1 MSIAAWNAGLNTAP
15 PRSAAVIGRWLL
27 WAGCAAMLC
36 GMFLTPP
43 WGLFGI
49 AVAAVGAILARPPL
63 HRLPVLYV
71 GVALGA
77 WVLTSNLVGILRDQ
91 PGSGRVSSLAYAWFA
106 VPLVATAAADARWRR
121 FALRALIIAGGAAL
135 LVALLQFLIGLG
147 NGPLRIDPDGRRFAH
162 ARGFSSYHL
171 SYGFAG
177 AILAS
182 LSVPVTTG
190 TAWAWAGRII
200 GLTGIGI
207 CGARACLLGGT
218 AGIAAA
224 LASRGRRWLLAA
236 IGIAIVLGG
245 LMAARMAVTDSTRL
259 RQMLAGQD
267 GRLPIWQVTATMIG
281 ERPLLGIGSR
291 KSFELAWNETYE
303 RVAPGPPNEFGA
315 DGGCPHAHNW
325 LLAVA
330 AEHGLPAAAL
340 HLALVL
346 TVLAMLWRRRHEAPE
361 AFQAG
366 CGIAVA
372 AFVCAIFE
380 PLPTQA
386 APGMGFHAALGF
398 VLGASLSADHG
409 SLKTA
414 SPSTSNSGGP

>member
-1 MSIAAWNAGLNTAP
+1 MIAAWNARLDAAP

-27 WAGCAAMLC
+27 WVGSTGMLC
-36 GMFLTPP
+36 GIFLTPP

-49 AVAAVGAILARPPL
+49 AIAGVGALLARAPL

-71 GVALGA
+71 GLALGA
-77 WVLTSNLVGILRDQ
+77 WVLASNLAGMSRGQ
-91 PGSGRVSSLAYAWFA
+91 PGSGRISSLAYAWFA
-106 VPLVATAAADARWRR
+106 VPLVAAAAADPRWRR
-121 FALRALIIAGGAAL
+121 FALRALVVAGGAAL
-135 LVALLQFLIGLG
+135 VVALLQFLVGLG
-147 NGPLRIDPDGRRFAH
+147 DGPLRIDPEGRRYAY
-162 ARGFSSYHL
+162 ARGFSSFHL

-177 AILAS
+177 AILAA
-182 LSVPVTTG
+182 LSVPVMAG

-200 GLTGIGI
+200 GVIGIGI

-236 IGIAIVLGG
+236 AGIAIVLAG
-245 LMAARMAVTDSTRL
+245 LMAVRMAMTDSDRL
-259 RQMLAGQD
+259 RAMLAGQD
-267 GRLPIWQVTATMIG
+267 GRLPIWQVTTAMIG
-281 ERPLLGIGSR
+281 ERPVLGLGSR

-303 RVAPGPPNEFGA
+303 RVAPGPPNEFA
-315 DGGCPHAHNW
+315 ATSGCPHAHNW

-330 AEHGLPAAAL
+330 AEHGLPAAVL

-346 TVLAMLWRRRHEAPE
+346 TVLVLLWRRRHEAPE

-372 AFVCAIFE
+372 AVVCAIFE

-398 VLGASLSADHG
+398 VLGTSYTNSDDLTSSRAS
-409 SLKTA
+409 
-414 SPSTSNSGGP
+414 

>member
-1 MSIAAWNAGLNTAP
+1 MIAAWNARLDAAP
-15 PRSAAVIGRWLL
+15 PRSAAAIGRWLL
-27 WAGCAAMLC
+27 WIGSAAMLC
-36 GMFLTPP
+36 GIFLTPP

-49 AVAAVGAILARPPL
+49 ALAGIGAILARPPL
-63 HRLPVLYV
+63 HRLPVLHV
-71 GVALGA
+71 GLALGA
-77 WVLTSNLVGILRDQ
+77 WVLASNLAGMSRGQ

-106 VPLVATAAADARWRR
+106 VPLVAAAASDPRWRR
-121 FALRALIIAGGAAL
+121 FALRALVVTGGVAL
-135 LVALLQFLIGLG
+135 VVALLQFLVGLG
-147 NGPLRIDPDGRRFAH
+147 DGPLRIDPEGRRYAY
-162 ARGFSSYHL
+162 ARGFSSFHL

-177 AILAS
+177 AILAA
-182 LSVPVTTG
+182 LSVPVMSG

-200 GLTGIGI
+200 GVIGIGI

-224 LASRGRRWLLAA
+224 LAARGRRWLLAA
-236 IGIAIVLGG
+236 AGIAIVLAG
-245 LMAARMAVTDSTRL
+245 LMAARMAMTDSVRL

-267 GRLPIWQVTATMIG
+267 GRLPIWQVAAAMIG

-303 RVAPGPPNEFGA
+303 RVAPGPPNEFAGTS
-315 DGGCPHAHNW
+315 GCPHAHNW

-330 AEHGLPAAAL
+330 AEHGLPAAIL

-346 TVLAMLWRRRHEAPE
+346 TVLVLLWRRRHQAPE

-372 AFVCAIFE
+372 AVVCAIFE

-386 APGMGFHAALGF
+386 APGMGFHAALGL
-398 VLGASLSADHG
+398 VLGTSYAEGNDLTSSRAS
-409 SLKTA
+409 
-414 SPSTSNSGGP
+414 

>member
-1 MSIAAWNAGLNTAP
+1 MSVAAWNARLDAAP
-15 PRSAAVIGRWLL
+15 PRTAATIGRWLL
-27 WAGCAAMLC
+27 WVGSAAMLC

-49 AVAAVGAILARPPL
+49 ALATVGAVLARPPL
-63 HRLPVLYV
+63 HRLPVLHV
-71 GVALGA
+71 GLALGA
-77 WVLTSNLVGILRDQ
+77 WVLASNLAGMWRDQ
-91 PGSGRVSSLAYAWFA
+91 PGSGRISSLAYAWFA
-106 VPLVATAAADARWRR
+106 VPLVAAAASDPRWLR
-121 FALRALIIAGGAAL
+121 FALRALVITGGVAL
-135 LVALLQFLIGLG
+135 LVALLQFLVGLG
-147 NGPLRIDPDGRRFAH
+147 KGPLRIDPDGNRFAY
-162 ARGFSSYHL
+162 ARGFSSFHL

-182 LSVPVTTG
+182 LSVPVMSG

-218 AGIAAA
+218 AGVAAA

-236 IGIAIVLGG
+236 IAIAVVLGG
-245 LMAARMAVTDSTRL
+245 LMAARMAMTDSTRL

-291 KSFELAWNETYE
+291 KSFEMAWNETYE

-330 AEHGLPAAAL
+330 AEHGLPAAIL
-340 HLALVL
+340 HFALVL
-346 TVLAMLWRRRHEAPE
+346 TVLAMIWRRRLAAPE

-366 CGIAVA
+366 CGLAVA
-372 AFVCAIFE
+372 AVVCAIFE

-386 APGMGFHAALGF
+386 APGMGFHAALGL
-398 VLGASLSADHG
+398 VLGTSLSADQG
-409 SLKTA
+409 SLNTA

>member
-1 MSIAAWNAGLNTAP
+1 LSVAAWNARLDAAP
-15 PRSAAVIGRWLL
+15 PRSAAVIGRWML
-27 WAGCAAMLC
+27 WVGSAAMLC
-36 GMFLTPP
+36 GIFLTPP

-49 AVAAVGAILARPPL
+49 ALAAVGAMLARAPL
-63 HRLPVLYV
+63 HRLPVIYV
-71 GVALGA
+71 GLALGA
-77 WVLTSNLVGILRDQ
+77 WVLASNLTGMWRGQ
-91 PGSGRVSSLAYAWFA
+91 PGSGRISSLAYAWFA
-106 VPLVATAAADARWRR
+106 VPLVAAAAADARWRR
-121 FALRALIIAGGAAL
+121 FALRALVIIGGVAL
-135 LVALLQFLIGLG
+135 LVALLQFLVGLG
-147 NGPLRIDPDGRRFAH
+147 KGPLRIDSDGVRH
-162 ARGFSSYHL
+162 QLARGFSSYHL

-182 LSVPVTTG
+182 LSVPVMSG

-200 GLTGIGI
+200 GLVGIGI

-236 IGIAIVLGG
+236 AGIAIVLGG
-245 LMAARMAVTDSTRL
+245 LMAARMAMTDSVRL

-267 GRLPIWQVTATMIG
+267 GRLPIWQVTATMID

-303 RVAPGPPNEFGA
+303 RIAPGPPNEFGA

-330 AEHGLPAAAL
+330 AEHGLPAAVL

-346 TVLAMLWRRRHEAPE
+346 TVLVLLWRRRHEAPE

-372 AFVCAIFE
+372 AVVCAIFE

-386 APGMGFHAALGF
+386 APGMGFHAALGY
-398 VLGASLSADHG
+398 VLG
-409 SLKTA
+409 
-414 SPSTSNSGGP
+414 TSYSNPGRLTS

>member
-1 MSIAAWNAGLNTAP
+1 MIAAWNARLDAAP

-27 WAGCAAMLC
+27 WIGAAAMLC
-36 GMFLTPP
+36 GIFITPP

-49 AVAAVGAILARPPL
+49 ALATIGAILARPPL

-71 GVALGA
+71 GLALGA
-77 WVLTSNLVGILRDQ
+77 WVLASNLAGMSRDQ

-106 VPLVATAAADARWRR
+106 VPLVAAAASDPRWRR
-121 FALRALIIAGGAAL
+121 FALRALVVAGAAAL
-135 LVALLQFLIGLG
+135 AVALLQFLVGLG
-147 NGPLRIDPDGRRFAH
+147 DGPLRIDPDGHRFAY
-162 ARGFSSYHL
+162 ARGFSSFHL

-177 AILAS
+177 AILAA
-182 LSVPVTTG
+182 LSVPAMAG

-200 GLTGIGI
+200 GVIGVGI

-236 IGIAIVLGG
+236 AGIAIVLAG
-245 LMAARMAVTDSTRL
+245 LMAARMAMTDSTRL

-267 GRLPIWQVTATMIG
+267 GRLPIWQVTASMIG

-303 RVAPGPPNEFGA
+303 RVAPGPPNEFA
-315 DGGCPHAHNW
+315 ATSGCPHAHNW

-330 AEHGLPAAAL
+330 AEHGLPAAIL

-346 TVLAMLWRRRHEAPE
+346 TVLVLLWRRREQAPE

-372 AFVCAIFE
+372 AVVCAIFE

-386 APGMGFHAALGF
+386 APGMGFHAALGL
-398 VLGASLSADHG
+398 VLGMSYSDSDGLTSTRAS
-409 SLKTA
+409 
-414 SPSTSNSGGP
+414 

>member
-1 MSIAAWNAGLNTAP
+1 MTVADWNARLDAAP
-15 PRSAAVIGRWLL
+15 QRSAAVIGRWLL
-27 WAGCAAMLC
+27 WVGCAAMLC
-36 GMFLTPP
+36 GIFLTPP

-49 AVAAVGAILARPPL
+49 VLAGIGAILARPPL

-71 GVALGA
+71 GLALGA
-77 WVLTSNLVGILRDQ
+77 WVLASNLAGMWRGQ
-91 PGSGRVSSLAYAWFA
+91 PGSGRISSLAYAWFA
-106 VPLVATAAADARWRR
+106 VPLVAAAAMDARWRR
-121 FALRALIIAGGAAL
+121 FALRALVVAGGVAL
-135 LVALLQFLIGLG
+135 VVALLQFLVGLG
-147 NGPLRIDPDGRRFAH
+147 DGPLRIAPDGRRFAL

-177 AILAS
+177 AILAA
-182 LSVPVTTG
+182 LSVPVMAG

-200 GLTGIGI
+200 GLVGIGI

-218 AGIAAA
+218 AGVAAA

-236 IGIAIVLGG
+236 AGIAIVLGG
-245 LMAARMAVTDSTRL
+245 LMAARMAMTDSARF

-267 GRLPIWQVTATMIG
+267 GRLPIWQVSAAMIG
-281 ERPLLGIGSR
+281 ERPLLGIGHR

-340 HLALVL
+340 HISLVGVVL
-346 TVLAMLWRRRHEAPE
+346 TMLWRRRRESPE

-366 CGIAVA
+366 CGVAVA
-372 AFVCAIFE
+372 AVVCSIFE

-398 VLGASLSADHG
+398 VLGASLSATEGRAVDDG
-409 SLKTA
+409 
-414 SPSTSNSGGP
+414 PSRA